1 MQLLADAF
9 SAAASK
15 ESACPSKSAGGEL
28 GWFPRSGRMVEPFA
42 KAAFALKPYE
52 MSDVLTTEFG
62 LHLILATDQKPGRD
76 VQYEK
81 LQEVVK
87 EVFIDRMREAL
98 LAQL

>member
-1 MQLLADAF
+1 
-9 SAAASK
+9 
-15 ESACPSKSAGGEL
+15 
-28 GWFPRSGRMVEPFA
+28 MVEPFA

-52 MSDVLTTEFG
+52 MSDVVVTEFG

-87 EVFIDRMREAL
+87 EVYVDRMRDAL
-98 LAQL
+98 LAQLRPSARIVVNPAPAAAPAAPAGKQ